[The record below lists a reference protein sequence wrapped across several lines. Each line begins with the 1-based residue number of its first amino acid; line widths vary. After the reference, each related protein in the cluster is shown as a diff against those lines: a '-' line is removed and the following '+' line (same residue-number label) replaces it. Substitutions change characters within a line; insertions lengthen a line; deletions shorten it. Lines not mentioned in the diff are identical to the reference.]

1 MLLLHASSE
10 TGGVDD
16 VERDGVTGVDDQS
29 SVDVARVVVVQQR
42 RTWRTAEEK
51 RCHPIH
57 NRPRLRM
64 PLLR

>member
-10 TGGVDD
+10 TGGGGD

-42 RTWRTAEEK
+42 RTWRTAEE
-51 RCHPIH
+51 
-57 NRPRLRM
+57 
-64 PLLR
+64 